1 MFPKP
6 LYSLAAALL
15 AAQAAHGHYIFSQ
28 LIVND
33 EAIGGD
39 YDYIRKNSNDYQPS
53 FTDEVI
59 NSEDLRCNKG
69 ALSSSAQTYDAKPGD
84 KIAAKLWYNELIEH
98 PGPGMIYM
106 SKAPGSVSEYMGD
119 GDWFKVWE
127 SGPNGPANVDDSWG
141 TWQQD
146 RMEFTVPDDIPD
158 GEYLVRFEHVGIHEN
173 HVGKSQ
179 FYMECAQIAITG
191 GGDGVPGPLVQI
203 PGVYSAQDPAFTY
216 SIWGGDDGSGYEMP
230 GPAVWT
236 GGASGGS
243 SSSSSG
249 SSSSSSSG
257 SSESSSNSSETE
269 ASSSGTSEAPAS
281 GSSEAASSGSMEA
294 PSSGSSAPSTGSEAP
309 VDASASQGGNQ
320 WEQGG
325 QQGGNPWGQTGGDA
339 TAAPAAN
346 QNNGGW
352 GGSWAPQNNQGGWGK
367 RDDCAVEYV
376 GGGAARARRSVKA

>member
-1 MFPKP
+1 
-6 LYSLAAALL
+6 
-15 AAQAAHGHYIFSQ
+15 
-28 LIVND
+28 
-33 EAIGGD
+33 
-39 YDYIRKNSNDYQPS
+39 
-53 FTDEVI
+53 
-59 NSEDLRCNKG
+59 
-69 ALSSSAQTYDAKPGD
+69 
-84 KIAAKLWYNELIEH
+84 
-98 PGPGMIYM
+98 M

-191 GGDGVPGPLVQI
+191 GGDGVPGPTVQI
-203 PGVYSAQDPAFTY
+203 PGVYTAQDPAFTY

-243 SSSSSG
+243 SLSSG
-249 SSSSSSSG
+249 SSSSSSG
-257 SSESSSNSSETE
+257 SSESSSSSSETE
-269 ASSSGTSEAPAS
+269 APSSGSSSAPAS
-281 GSSEAASSGSMEA
+281 GSSEA
-294 PSSGSSAPSTGSEAP
+294 PSSGSSAPSTGSEASSSGSEAP

-320 WEQGG
+320 W
-325 QQGGNPWGQTGGDA
+325 GQTGGEA